1 LKTGLIYPATFPK
14 GGFRLK
20 GKSMFASEAFAIGS
34 ATCIALSSMFI
45 NELNGRV
52 PLMQLARWQLTAAFL
67 MTALAATVAGGWATL
82 GGWQIGS
89 LAASSVFG
97 IVIAS
102 TTYFAAIYTAGPRV
116 TALLFSLASPFALVF
131 GYLAFGET
139 IDMRQ
144 GLGVL
149 LILCGIGIAIGF
161 RRRRPAP
168 MIPLA
173 DGEPIA
179 AQAPATPPVSV
190 LGITL
195 GVVTALGQA
204 LGSLTARPAMAAGVE
219 PFAAMAVRSG
229 LAVICFWALL
239 ALPQVRTRANAIRK
253 TDLGLAVTAAFFG
266 TALGMSLLM
275 AALTTGNV
283 GIVSTLSSM
292 TPIVILPMVWLRS
305 GQMPRAHAWGGAV
318 LAIIG
323 TALISLG

>member
-1 LKTGLIYPATFPK
+1 
-14 GGFRLK
+14 
-20 GKSMFASEAFAIGS
+20 MFVSEALAIGS

-67 MTALAATVAGGWATL
+67 MTAVAATLVGGWTTL
-82 GGWQIGS
+82 GAWQVGS

-131 GYLAFGET
+131 GYVALGET
-139 IDMRQ
+139 INLTQAM
-144 GLGVL
+144 GVV
-149 LILCGIGIAIGF
+149 LILCGIVIAIGF

-173 DGEPIA
+173 DGEPIEQA
-179 AQAPATPPVSV
+179 APASPPVSL
-190 LGITL
+190 LGIGL
-195 GVVTALGQA
+195 GVITALGQA

-219 PFAAMAVRSG
+219 PFAAMAIRSG
-229 LAVICFWALL
+229 LAMLCFWALL
-239 ALPQVRTRANAIRK
+239 SIPKVRAMSKIVRK

-275 AALTTGNV
+275 AALKTGNV

-292 TPIVILPMVWLRS
+292 TPVVILPMVWLRS
-305 GQMPRAHAWGGAV
+305 GQRPRAHAWGGAA
-318 LAIIG
+318 LAIVG
-323 TALISLG
+323 TGLISLS

>member
-1 LKTGLIYPATFPK
+1 
-14 GGFRLK
+14 
-20 GKSMFASEAFAIGS
+20 MFVSEAFAIGS

-52 PLMQLARWQLTAAFL
+52 PLMQLARWQLTAAFV
-67 MTALAATVAGGWATL
+67 MTALAATVVGGWATL

-89 LAASSVFG
+89 LAASSLFG
-97 IVIAS
+97 IIIAS

-131 GYLAFGET
+131 GYLAFDET

-144 GLGVL
+144 GLGVV
-149 LILCGIGIAIGF
+149 LILSGIVIAIGF

-179 AQAPATPPVSV
+179 AQAPATPPVSA

-239 ALPQVRTRANAIRK
+239 ALPQVRVQANVIRK

-305 GQMPRAHAWGGAV
+305 GQMPRTHAWGGAA
-318 LAIIG
+318 LAIVG

>member
-1 LKTGLIYPATFPK
+1 LISRETFLKAALP
-14 GGFRLK
+14 LK
-20 GKSMFASEAFAIGS
+20 EISMFVSEAFAIGS

-52 PLMQLARWQLTAAFL
+52 PLMQLARWQLTAAFV
-67 MTALAATVAGGWATL
+67 MTAVAATVAGGWTTL
-82 GGWQIGS
+82 GAWQLGS
-89 LAASSVFG
+89 LLASSVFG

-116 TALLFSLASPFALVF
+116 TALLFSLASPFALVL
-131 GYLAFGET
+131 GYVALGET
-139 IDMRQ
+139 IDLRQ
-144 GLGVL
+144 GFGVV
-149 LILCGIGIAIGF
+149 LILCGIVIAIGF

-179 AQAPATPPVSV
+179 EPAPSTPPVSM

-219 PFAAMAVRSG
+219 PFTAMAVRSG
-229 LAVICFWALL
+229 LAVICFWALM
-239 ALPQVRTRANAIRK
+239 ALPRVRAQANGFRAR
-253 TDLGLAVTAAFFG
+253 DFGLAATAAFFG

-275 AALTTGNV
+275 AALKTGNV

-292 TPIVILPMVWLRS
+292 TPVVILPMVWLRS
-305 GQMPRAHAWGGAV
+305 GQMPRAHAWGGAA
-318 LAIIG
+318 LAIAG
-323 TALISLG
+323 TALISLS

>member
-1 LKTGLIYPATFPK
+1 
-14 GGFRLK
+14 
-20 GKSMFASEAFAIGS
+20 MFVSEALAIGS

-67 MTALAATVAGGWATL
+67 MTAVAATLVGGWATL
-82 GGWQIGS
+82 GAWQVGS

-131 GYLAFGET
+131 GYVALGET
-139 IDMRQ
+139 INLTQAM
-144 GLGVL
+144 GVV
-149 LILCGIGIAIGF
+149 LILCGIVIAIGF

-173 DGEPIA
+173 DGEPIEKA
-179 AQAPATPPVSV
+179 APASPPVSL
-190 LGITL
+190 LGIGL
-195 GVVTALGQA
+195 GVITALGQA
-204 LGSLTARPAMAAGVE
+204 LGSLTARPTMAAGVE
-219 PFAAMAVRSG
+219 PFAAMAIRSG
-229 LAVICFWALL
+229 LAMLCFWALL
-239 ALPQVRTRANAIRK
+239 SLPKVRAMSKIVRK

-275 AALTTGNV
+275 AALKTGNV

-292 TPIVILPMVWLRS
+292 TPVVILPMVWLRS
-305 GQMPRAHAWGGAV
+305 GQRPRAHAWGGAA
-318 LAIIG
+318 LAIVG
-323 TALISLG
+323 TGLISLS

>member
-1 LKTGLIYPATFPK
+1 
-14 GGFRLK
+14 
-20 GKSMFASEAFAIGS
+20 MFVSEALAIGS

-67 MTALAATVAGGWATL
+67 MTAVAATLVGGWATL
-82 GGWQIGS
+82 GAWQVGS

-131 GYLAFGET
+131 GYVALGET
-139 IDMRQ
+139 INLTQAM
-144 GLGVL
+144 GVV
-149 LILCGIGIAIGF
+149 LILCGIVIAIGF

-173 DGEPIA
+173 DGEPIEQA
-179 AQAPATPPVSV
+179 APASPPVSL
-190 LGITL
+190 LGIGL
-195 GVVTALGQA
+195 GVITALGQA

-219 PFAAMAVRSG
+219 PFAAMAIRSG
-229 LAVICFWALL
+229 LAMLCFWALL
-239 ALPQVRTRANAIRK
+239 SLPKVRAMSKIVRK

-275 AALTTGNV
+275 AALKTGNV

-292 TPIVILPMVWLRS
+292 TPVVILPMVWLRS
-305 GQMPRAHAWGGAV
+305 GQRPRAHAWGGAA
-318 LAIIG
+318 LAIVG
-323 TALISLG
+323 TGLISLS